1 MTEYNEMHCTGCAGP
16 LAVAHRPLRGAS
28 SDALIGLALAGAA
41 AFALFSV
48 MKHKDKGILKGIFGR
63 SRRRRR
69 SRR

>member
-1 MTEYNEMHCTGCAGP
+1 MNALSCVGCAGP
-16 LAVAHRPLRGAS
+16 MAVAHRPLRGAS

-48 MKHKDKGILKGIFGR
+48 MKSKDKGVLKGIFGR

-69 SRR
+69 R